1 MQERTGVVR
10 QLTETLSSGAGTAE
24 PELCRVSVIG
34 GNTQLD
40 VGLPA
45 TVPIATFMGD
55 LVALIESRNPA
66 PVDTED
72 GGAPL
77 QTKHWTLARLGRD
90 AIAPSRTLTEAEVFD
105 GELLVLRSVSAKE
118 SPALFDD
125 VIDAV
130 SRLTANDFRGWS
142 PSAARWTGLVASV
155 VAAVLALALFAAGRA
170 DGLGIAAPFLATG
183 VGIGAAVAAAI
194 AARKYDDELT
204 AVWLSF
210 GALLLLFG
218 GAALFVP
225 GDLGSPHLLLG
236 FSVTLVAAVAVYR
249 ATGTGATLFT
259 AAITVAVCG
268 GVAALVR
275 MVWDPALPKIGAGLL
290 VAAIVL
296 ISAVPRLSAVLAR
309 LPVPPVPT
317 AGGAIDPA
325 DHEQRPTIE
334 GIGAIG
340 ATALPSAAGLARRA
354 RVANQYQTGLLI
366 GCAIAGV
373 AGALGAAD
381 PLGNARW
388 QGIALAV
395 VTAIILCL
403 RGRAFADL
411 AQAATLIIAGA
422 TIVAAL
428 LAGLALGGADPLLSG
443 GLLLALAVAV
453 VVFGVIGPHIEITP
467 VTRRSGEIFEYLLIC
482 TVIPLVL
489 WIMGVYAMA
498 RNI

>member
-1 MQERTGVVR
+1 M
-10 QLTETLSSGAGTAE
+10 TETLSSGAGTAE

-170 DGLGIAAPFLATG
+170 DGLGIAAPFLAAG

-340 ATALPSAAGLARRA
+340 ATALPWGGGGGRAGPGGGRGKKRRGEGVWGGRGGGGRRGRGRPGGRGGGAAG
-354 RVANQYQTGLLI
+354 
-366 GCAIAGV
+366 
-373 AGALGAAD
+373 GAAGG
-381 PLGNARW
+381 PWATGR
-388 QGIALAV
+388 
-395 VTAIILCL
+395 
-403 RGRAFADL
+403 RG
-411 AQAATLIIAGA
+411 
-422 TIVAAL
+422 
-428 LAGLALGGADPLLSG
+428 
-443 GLLLALAVAV
+443 
-453 VVFGVIGPHIEITP
+453 P
-467 VTRRSGEIFEYLLIC
+467 VRG
-482 TVIPLVL
+482 
-489 WIMGVYAMA
+489 
-498 RNI
+498 